1 MFVFRLIL
9 QDMKST
15 NTQKILSNHILR
27 HESLRLDK
35 AIKLLA
41 LDFLFDDMSTALDV
55 SSQTGIVSSLEHL
68 YEYSLLIKDAAM
80 DKTPWD
86 SPWLSKLFQFEKDGE
101 DIRIRP
107 DTFLYKDYETRSLS
121 SSQSVEHM
129 ESREP
134 SAVSLSREEFTQSLR
149 QLLSERLASRIR
161 AKDRISSRI
170 RLFDPCIQ
178 LILYGA
184 CRGEHSASH
193 ELDQGWFNR
202 RARFHLQHI
211 MILDSLHA
219 IDLADDFRARMRS
232 QR

>member
-1 MFVFRLIL
+1 
-9 QDMKST
+9 MKSA

-27 HESLRLDK
+27 DESLRHDK

-41 LDFLFDDMSTALDV
+41 LDFLFDDISTALDV
-55 SSQTGIVSSLEHL
+55 SSQTGIVSSLEHF
-68 YEYSLLIKDAAM
+68 YEYSLLIKDAAL

-86 SPWLSKLFQFEKDGE
+86 SPWLNKLFQFEKDGE
-101 DIRIRP
+101 DMIRIRP
-107 DTFLYKDYETRSLS
+107 DTFLYDDYESRQS
-121 SSQSVEHM
+121 SSRSVEHL
-129 ESREP
+129 EPREP
-134 SAVSLSREEFTQSLR
+134 SSVSLSREEFIQSLR
-149 QLLSERLASRIR
+149 RLLSGRLDSRIR
-161 AKDRISSRI
+161 AKDRVTSRI

-178 LILYGA
+178 FILYGT

-193 ELDQGWFNR
+193 ELDEGWFNR

-219 IDLADDFRARMRS
+219 VDLADNFPVRMKS